1 MLMANVTCINCH
13 SENLPQANFC
23 ESCGR
28 PLKPGP
34 PPKSGAKSW
43 VIGSARDCDIPVA
56 QPTVSGHHCLLTLEN
71 GEFMLED
78 LRSTNG
84 TFVNGFRIEAR
95 VKITQADSI
104 TLGRVTAMPWP
115 ETDGGTARLSPKVI
129 HIGRD
134 VDNDVVL
141 DYPVISAHHAR
152 ITSQG
157 GKHFIEDLGSTNGT
171 SLGSPERKI
180 SRTELSPHDT
190 VYFGSFPMP
199 ASRLLEKVSL
209 GEKPHTSIKFNDA
222 SMVLGRDPGCDQPL
236 DHPMI
241 SWHHARLS
249 KSNGDYMVEDLG
261 STNGTFVNGQRISGA
276 VRVSAGDAIRL
287 GSYTFV
293 FTAEGNIE
301 QRDYRGNVTIEAK
314 GVAVEVTRKRRR
326 LIEDVSLTIYPSEL
340 VGLMG
345 PAGAGKTTLM
355 NSLNGYT
362 RPARG
367 AVLINGQDLYQNHDQ
382 FRGHIGY
389 MPQDDIMHRDLTV
402 GHALYYAARLRLPSD
417 YTDEGIRARIRHV
430 LGLLEM
436 EGTEDV
442 VIGSPEKKGIS
453 GGQRKRVN
461 LAMEL
466 LSDPSVLFLDEPTSG
481 LAADDALNVMQVL
494 RNLADAG
501 KTIILTIHQP
511 GLEVFKMMDSLV
523 IVSKEKRSQEPARM
537 VYFGPAYPNAVE
549 FFNPGGVPNARPNV
563 EPSPDEV
570 LRGLRGASVA
580 EWVARY
586 DASPYK
592 RQYVDERAGKR
603 PSASAEPVAPKTGR
617 EVNLSQWWTLVRRNV
632 AIKIQDR
639 WYTAILL
646 AQAPIIA
653 LMLVLGFGGA
663 ARRETPPGFGKT
675 TATIFLVCI
684 SAIWFGCSNAAREVV
699 SEWAIYHRER
709 MVNLKIPSYVAS
721 KLAVLG
727 GLCFL
732 QCAVLV
738 AIIHGGTG
746 LKMSPLLM
754 LLVLTLASLVG
765 LALGL
770 TVSSLARTSEVAIG
784 LIPVILIPMVI
795 FGGLLSTLH
804 LEEGAISHVND
815 PIVSRW
821 AFEALL
827 ASESEERGCWKI
839 FTPQDFQTSR
849 TGPKAVNVDCG
860 TGRVA
865 SQSDANLKGVDDHI
879 HDMAEASFPEKNRA
893 GVPACLGV
901 LALMFAAL
909 TSAMML
915 ILKLRDVH

>member
-1 MLMANVTCINCH
+1 MATINCSNCH
-13 SENLPQANFC
+13 SENLSRANFC
-23 ESCGR
+23 ESCGA
-28 PLKPGP
+28 PLKT
-34 PPKSGAKSW
+34 GAQAQSW
-43 VIGSARDCDIPVA
+43 VIGSARDCDIVVA
-56 QPTVSGHHCLLTLEN
+56 QPTVSGHHCRLTQAN
-71 GEFMLED
+71 GEFTLED

-84 TFVNGFRIEAR
+84 TFVNGFCIEVK
-95 VKITQADSI
+95 VKISRTDSI
-104 TLGRVTAMPWP
+104 TLGRSTPMPWP
-115 ETDGGTARLSPKVI
+115 KTDGGTVRIASSKI
-129 HIGRD
+129 ISIGRD
-134 VDNDVVL
+134 TDNDVVL
-141 DYPVISAHHAR
+141 DYPMISAHHAR
-152 ITSQG
+152 IVSQN

-171 SLGSPERKI
+171 GLGSPEQRI
-180 SRTELSPHDT
+180 SKTELSLNDT

-209 GEKPHTSIKFNDA
+209 GEKPHTSIKFEGA
-222 SMVLGRDPGCDQPL
+222 SMVLGRDPDCDHPL

-249 KSNGDYMVEDLG
+249 KTSNDYMVEDLG

-276 VRVSAGDAIRL
+276 VRVNAGDAIGL

-293 FTAEGNIE
+293 FTAAGNIE

-314 GVAVEVTRKRRR
+314 GVAVEVTRKRKR

-362 RPARG
+362 RPAKG
-367 AVLINGQDLYQNHDQ
+367 TVFVNGQDLYQNYDQ
-382 FRGHIGY
+382 FCGHIGY

-402 GHALYYAARLRLPSD
+402 GQALYYAARLRLPAD
-417 YTDEGIRARIRHV
+417 YTDADIRARIQHV
-430 LGLLEM
+430 LSLLEM

-466 LSDPSVLFLDEPTSG
+466 LSDPSILFLDEPTSG
-481 LAADDALNVMQVL
+481 LAADDAMNVMQVL

-511 GLEVFKMMDSLV
+511 GLDVFRMMDSLV
-523 IVSKEKRSQEPARM
+523 IVSRDKRSPEPARM
-537 VYFGPAYPNAVE
+537 VYFGPAYPNSVE
-549 FFNPGGVPNARPNV
+549 FFNPDGIPNARPNV

-570 LRGLRGASVA
+570 LRGLRNASTL

-586 DASPYK
+586 NASIYK
-592 RQYVDERAGKR
+592 RQYVDERAGRR
-603 PSASAEPVAPKTGR
+603 PSASAEPVAPKIGR
-617 EVNLSQWWTLVRRNV
+617 EISLSQWWTLVRRNL

-663 ARRETPPGFGKT
+663 ARSEAAPGFGKT
-675 TATIFLVCI
+675 IATIFLVCI

-727 GLCFL
+727 GLCFI

-738 AIIHGGTG
+738 IIIHGGIG
-746 LKMSPLLM
+746 LKVSPLLM
-754 LLVLTLASLVG
+754 IAVLTLASFVG

-804 LEEGAISHVND
+804 LEEGAVSHVND

-827 ASESEERGCWKI
+827 VSESEERGCWKI
-839 FTPQDFQTSR
+839 FPSQDFQASR
-849 TGPKAVNVDCG
+849 PKPKAMDVDCN
-860 TGRVA
+860 TGRLQ
-865 SQSDANLKGVDDHI
+865 SQFDQSQTPDLKSVDDDI
-879 HDMAEASFPEKNRA
+879 HDMAEGLFPEKNRV
-893 GVPACLGV
+893 GVPACIGI
-901 LALMFAAL
+901 LAVMLAAL

>member
-1 MLMANVTCINCH
+1 
-13 SENLPQANFC
+13 
-23 ESCGR
+23 
-28 PLKPGP
+28 
-34 PPKSGAKSW
+34 
-43 VIGSARDCDIPVA
+43 
-56 QPTVSGHHCLLTLEN
+56 
-71 GEFMLED
+71 
-78 LRSTNG
+78 
-84 TFVNGFRIEAR
+84 
-95 VKITQADSI
+95 
-104 TLGRVTAMPWP
+104 
-115 ETDGGTARLSPKVI
+115 LSP
-129 HIGRD
+129 G
-134 VDNDVVL
+134 
-141 DYPVISAHHAR
+141 
-152 ITSQG
+152 
-157 GKHFIEDLGSTNGT
+157 
-171 SLGSPERKI
+171 
-180 SRTELSPHDT
+180 DT
-190 VYFGSFPMP
+190 VYFGSFPIP

-209 GEKPHTSIKFNDA
+209 GEKPHTSIKFNGA
-222 SMVLGRDPGCDQPL
+222 SMVLGRDPGCDHPL
-236 DHPMI
+236 DHPMV

-249 KSNGDYMVEDLG
+249 KSNHDYMVEDLG

-276 VRVSAGDAIRL
+276 VRVNAGDAIGL

-301 QRDYRGNVTIEAK
+301 RRDYRGNVTIEAK
-314 GVAVEVTRKRRR
+314 CVAVEVTRKRKR
-326 LIEDVSLTIYPSEL
+326 LIEGVSLTIYPSEL

-362 RPARG
+362 RPAEG
-367 AVLINGQDLYQNHDQ
+367 AVLINSQDLYQNYDQ
-382 FRGHIGY
+382 FCGHIGY

-402 GHALYYAARLRLPSD
+402 GQALYYAARLRLPSD
-417 YTDEGIRARIRHV
+417 YTDADIRARIQHV

-442 VIGSPEKKGIS
+442 IIGSPERKGIS

-466 LSDPSVLFLDEPTSG
+466 LSDPSILFLDEPTSG

-511 GLEVFKMMDSLV
+511 GLDVFQMMDNLV
-523 IVSKEKRSQEPARM
+523 IVSKDKRSHEPARM
-537 VYFGPAYPNAVE
+537 VYFGPAYPDAVE
-549 FFNPGGVPNARPNV
+549 FFNPDGIPNAKPNV

-586 DASPYK
+586 AASPYK

-603 PSASAEPVAPKTGR
+603 PSASAEPVAPKIGR
-617 EVNLSQWWTLVRRNV
+617 GVNLSQWWTLVRRNI

-663 ARRETPPGFGKT
+663 ARNESPPGFGKT
-675 TATIFLVCI
+675 TATIFLVSI

-699 SEWAIYHRER
+699 SEWSIYHRER

-732 QCAVLV
+732 QCAVLA
-738 AIIHGGTG
+738 AIIHGGIG
-746 LKMSPLLM
+746 LKVSPLLM
-754 LLVLTLASLVG
+754 TVLLTLASLVG

-804 LEEGAISHVND
+804 LEEGAIKHVND

-827 ASESEERGCWKI
+827 VSESEKRGCWKI
-839 FTPQDFQTSR
+839 FPSQDLQTSR
-849 TGPKAVNVDCG
+849 PRAKATGVDCD
-860 TGRVA
+860 TGRAA
-865 SQSDANLKGVDDHI
+865 SQAGQDLKGVDDQI
-879 HDMAEASFPEKNRA
+879 HDMAEGFFPEKNRA

-901 LALMFAAL
+901 LAVMLVAL
-909 TSAMML
+909 TSAIML

>member
-1 MLMANVTCINCH
+1 MAAVICINCRY
-13 SENLPQANFC
+13 ENLSQAKFC
-23 ESCGR
+23 ESCGIQLT
-28 PLKPGP
+28 P
-34 PPKSGAKSW
+34 KSW
-43 VIGSARDCDIPVA
+43 VIGSASDCDIVVA
-56 QPTVSGHHCLLTLEN
+56 RPTVSSHHCRLTQAN
-71 GEFMLED
+71 GEFTLED
-78 LRSTNG
+78 TESTNG
-84 TFVNGFRIEAR
+84 TFVNGVRIEAR
-95 VKITQADSI
+95 VKISHMDSI
-104 TLGRVTAMPWP
+104 TLGRTTPMPWP
-115 ETDGGTARLSPKVI
+115 ETDKGTVRLESSKI
-129 HIGRD
+129 IQIGRD
-134 VDNDVVL
+134 ADNDVVL
-141 DYPVISAHHAR
+141 DYPMISAHHAR
-152 ITSQG
+152 IVSQNG
-157 GKHFIEDLGSTNGT
+157 NHFIEDLGSTNGT
-171 SLGSPERKI
+171 SLGSPERRI
-180 SRTELSPHDT
+180 SKTELTLDDT
-190 VYFGSFPMP
+190 VYFGSFPVP

-209 GEKPHTSIKFNDA
+209 GERPHTSIRFEGA
-222 SMVLGRDPGCDQPL
+222 SMVLGRDPGCDHPL

-241 SWHHARLS
+241 SWHHARLL
-249 KSNGDYMVEDLG
+249 KTNDDYMVEDLN

-276 VRVSAGDAIRL
+276 VRVNVSDQIRL
-287 GSYTFV
+287 GSYAFV
-293 FTAEGNIE
+293 FTAAGNIE

-314 GVAVEVTRKRRR
+314 GVAVEVTRKRKR

-362 RPARG
+362 RPAKG
-367 AVLINGQDLYQNHDQ
+367 TVLINGQDLYQNYDQ
-382 FRGHIGY
+382 FCGQIGY

-402 GHALYYAARLRLPSD
+402 GQALYYAARLRLPSD
-417 YTDEGIRARIRHV
+417 FTDSDIRARIQHV
-430 LGLLEM
+430 LSLLEI

-442 VIGSPEKKGIS
+442 IIGTPEKKGIS

-466 LSDPSVLFLDEPTSG
+466 LSDPSILFLDEPTSG

-511 GLEVFKMMDSLV
+511 GLDVFRMMDNLV
-523 IVSKEKRSQEPARM
+523 IVSRDKRSQEPGRM

-549 FFNPGGVPNARPNV
+549 FFNPDGIPNAKPNV

-570 LRGLRGASVA
+570 LRGLRGASAA

-586 DASPYK
+586 NASDYK
-592 RQYVDERAGKR
+592 RKYVDERAGKR
-603 PSASAEPVAPKTGR
+603 PSASAEPVARRGM
-617 EVNLSQWWTLVRRNV
+617 NLSQWWTLVRRNF

-653 LMLVLGFGGA
+653 LMLVLGFGGT
-663 ARRETPPGFGKT
+663 ARNESAPGFGKT
-675 TATIFLVCI
+675 IATIFLVSI

-709 MVNLKIPSYVAS
+709 MVNLKIPSYIAS

-727 GLCFL
+727 GICFL

-738 AIIHGGTG
+738 AIIHGGIG
-746 LKMSPLLM
+746 LKVSPLLM
-754 LLVLTLASLVG
+754 LAVLTLASLVG
-765 LALGL
+765 LTLGL

-827 ASESEERGCWKI
+827 VSESEARGCWKVLLSEDSQTARPKAKALDVDCI
-839 FTPQDFQTSR
+839 TGLLGQSQTS
-849 TGPKAVNVDCG
+849 
-860 TGRVA
+860 
-865 SQSDANLKGVDDHI
+865 NLKSVDDQI
-879 HDMAEASFPEKNRA
+879 HDMAEGFFPEKIRA

-901 LALMFAAL
+901 LALMLAAL
-909 TSAMML
+909 TSATML